1 MNLLSNQYF
10 NSQSA
15 KVGLIQYPKNQNM
28 THLLNSKSLANSNV
42 EVTTGPTCDKIVTMS
57 SRSSRQVSPDSE
69 DSDSSNTKESIFVIC
84 EICDGYITDL
94 TQLKVHMQL
103 IHKVGL
109 SPLELPC

>member
-15 KVGLIQYPKNQNM
+15 KVGLVQYPKNQNM

-42 EVTTGPTCDKIVTMS
+42 EVTTGPTCDKTRVTMS
-57 SRSSRQVSPDSE
+57 NRSSRQVSPESE
-69 DSDSSNTKESIFVIC
+69 DSDGSNTKESIFVIC

-94 TQLKVHMQL
+94 AQLKAHMQL

-109 SPLELPC
+109 FH